1 MAGVNNPMEL
11 LAPAGAGEAL
21 EAALRSGA
29 SAVYLGL
36 RTLNARRRA
45 RNFTPDELPDAIQRA
60 HEAGARVYLTLNI
73 DLTQRELGQ
82 AARMLELARQ
92 CGVDAVLVRD
102 PALLALKPLF
112 PKVEFHFSTQTC
124 MANSAD
130 VQAARTLGIH
140 RIVLARELTLK
151 EIAAA
156 SAAGDDEPRVETE
169 VFVQGALCFC
179 VSGRCL
185 LSSWV
190 GGRSGNRGSCTS
202 PCRAPWTVDSDAAGT
217 PLSMHDLAAVH
228 RLDELGDA
236 GVTALK
242 IEGRLKTAAWVGRA
256 VSLYRRAL
264 DGDASPGRLADANT
278 LGAYT
283 GRAMTD
289 AYLDGHFT
297 ELTGLSG
304 REAASRSVRTP
315 DAPAKPTVTVLPE
328 DDGDDADTFSIE
340 INITDRGIDITTTSY
355 GRGTHWTLPRSEVR
369 RAGKAVSVGE
379 LLENLGVRPVE
390 GCQLASAKTNEPDFL
405 LVPRAANAIVTEV
418 SKSINRARKKA
429 QTDEPLRIELPD
441 DVRDFVDSAMA
452 TGQPPADRP
461 LLTLDAQPNRLRIEA
476 ARLGMVRPLSPA
488 EGVIVEGLKPDG
500 LAAALDRRGS
510 MPLVV
515 ALPAVFFEGDVAWVG
530 ELCSGC
536 AAAGVAVEAN
546 TWGGW
551 SLAQQAG
558 AKMEAGPGMGVLNAL
573 AGRALHERGMRCVSL
588 SVEAD
593 KRQLQ
598 DITAHGDVPWSITVF
613 GRPPLMTT
621 RAQLPNE
628 QHGRLFEDRRGV
640 KMRPHREHGLWT
652 FRPDRPF
659 DLRGLRNPAIRVRH
673 LVMDLVGSPD
683 PVAEWRHR
691 PQGSRFTFNY
701 KRSLA

>member
-45 RNFTPDELPDAIQRA
+45 RNFTPDELPDAVQRA
-60 HEAGARVYLTLNI
+60 HQAGARVYLTLNI

-130 VQAARTLGIH
+130 VQAARTLGIR

-156 SAAGDDEPRVETE
+156 SAAGADEPRVETE

-264 DGDASPGRLADANT
+264 DGDPSPGRLGEASM

-315 DAPAKPTVTVLPE
+315 MPPPSPPSPCCRRTMAMTPTRSASRSTSPTVALTSPPPATAEAPTGHCPAARCDGPAK
-328 DDGDDADTFSIE
+328 
-340 INITDRGIDITTTSY
+340 R
-355 GRGTHWTLPRSEVR
+355 
-369 RAGKAVSVGE
+369 
-379 LLENLGVRPVE
+379 
-390 GCQLASAKTNEPDFL
+390 
-405 LVPRAANAIVTEV
+405 
-418 SKSINRARKKA
+418 
-429 QTDEPLRIELPD
+429 
-441 DVRDFVDSAMA
+441 
-452 TGQPPADRP
+452 
-461 LLTLDAQPNRLRIEA
+461 
-476 ARLGMVRPLSPA
+476 
-488 EGVIVEGLKPDG
+488 
-500 LAAALDRRGS
+500 
-510 MPLVV
+510 
-515 ALPAVFFEGDVAWVG
+515 
-530 ELCSGC
+530 
-536 AAAGVAVEAN
+536 
-546 TWGGW
+546 
-551 SLAQQAG
+551 
-558 AKMEAGPGMGVLNAL
+558 
-573 AGRALHERGMRCVSL
+573 
-588 SVEAD
+588 
-593 KRQLQ
+593 
-598 DITAHGDVPWSITVF
+598 
-613 GRPPLMTT
+613 
-621 RAQLPNE
+621 
-628 QHGRLFEDRRGV
+628 
-640 KMRPHREHGLWT
+640 
-652 FRPDRPF
+652 
-659 DLRGLRNPAIRVRH
+659 
-673 LVMDLVGSPD
+673 
-683 PVAEWRHR
+683 
-691 PQGSRFTFNY
+691 
-701 KRSLA
+701 